1 MTRCEILNYKYFK
14 SRLAAMTL
22 SPMENRRKIVD
33 GKNTKRKSVTWNDR
47 QLAVTKL
54 INEASA
60 LIDIFNEVSC
70 MIGPEMDLKCS
81 INMAVQSPTGV
92 NIPESKW
99 QPILS
104 ESCSDLQ
111 RTLTHFKPNSYM
123 SSTQLM
129 DLPNKS
135 TNN

>member
-1 MTRCEILNYKYFK
+1 MCDNLTAITKFQN
-14 SRLAAMTL
+14 RLAAMTL
-22 SPMENRRKIVD
+22 SPMENRRKSVD
-33 GKNTKRKSVTWNDR
+33 GKSTKKKSVTWNDR

-70 MIGPEMDLKCS
+70 VIGPEMNLKCS
-81 INMAVQSPTGV
+81 INMAAQNPMEL

-104 ESCSDLQ
+104 ESCNDLQ
-111 RTLTHFKPNSYM
+111 KRLINFQPHNHL
-123 SSTQLM
+123 SSIQLM
-129 DLPNKS
+129 DLPYK
-135 TNN
+135 

>member
-1 MTRCEILNYKYFK
+1 
-14 SRLAAMTL
+14 MTL
-22 SPMENRRKIVD
+22 TPMETRRKSAD
-33 GKNTKRKSVTWNDR
+33 GKSSKKKSVTWNDR

-70 MIGPEMDLKCS
+70 MIGPDMNLKCS
-81 INMAVQSPTGV
+81 INVAAQSPMGL

-104 ESCSDLQ
+104 ESCNDLQ
-111 RTLTHFKPNSYM
+111 KTLTNFKPHNHLR
-123 SSTQLM
+123 STQLI
-129 DLPNKS
+129 DLPGPSPKHK
-135 TNN
+135 